1 MPAARHDL
9 EQAYR
14 VLRLAHKL
22 ACVLPCPM
30 VGHEKDR
37 ITTAQDCADHLNVPR
52 CNLCRLIE
60 QNRRYI
66 AAWQSGSNKNPAQ
79 R

>member
-1 MPAARHDL
+1 MPATRHAL
-9 EQAYR
+9 EQAHR

-30 VGHEKDR
+30 AEPEKDR
-37 ITTAQDCADHLNVPR
+37 IITAHDCARDLNGPR
-52 CNLCRLIE
+52 CELCRLIE

-66 AAWQSGSNKNPAQ
+66 AAWQNDSNRIPAQ
-79 R
+79 K